1 MLVIVFV
8 VYLLSRPQITR
19 VKAYLFHRTRL
30 NTALVMHKGKQFF

>member
-19 VKAYLFHRTRL
+19 IKTTSFLKETTRHDTC
-30 NTALVMHKGKQFF
+30 NAQR